1 MGKQVGAPAQATAT
15 TSESTHT
22 EPSTASRAKGY
33 HHRNL
38 PVALRAAAAELV
50 SERGPAGFSLREVA
64 RRAGVSHA
72 APAHH
77 FGDARGLLTSLAAEG
92 FERLAAALGEASEEA
107 DAVQRLHNCGRAYVA
122 TAMESPGHFAVIFQN
137 DLLDEDDP
145 ELQRHG
151 AEAMLR
157 LVESVEALRDDVNPD
172 LDVDNAATM
181 CWATMQGLVALA
193 PTIDHITNDQRPTI
207 DLVIDGL
214 CTLMLD
220 GLRPR

>member
-1 MGKQVGAPAQATAT
+1 MGKQAETPTNN
-15 TSESTHT
+15 
-22 EPSTASRAKGY
+22 AKAY

-38 PVALRAAAAELV
+38 PATLRAAAAELV
-50 SERGPAGFSLREVA
+50 GERGPAGFSLREVA

-77 FGDARGLLTSLAAEG
+77 FGDTRGLLTSVAAEG
-92 FERLAAALGEASEEA
+92 FERLAAALTAASEEP
-107 DAVQRLHNCGRAYVA
+107 DPVQRLRDCGRAYVT
-122 TAMESPGHFAVIFQN
+122 TALESPGHFAVIFQH
-137 DLLDEDDP
+137 DLLNEDDP
-145 ELQRHG
+145 ELAHHG
-151 AEAMLR
+151 TVAMMR
-157 LVESVEALRDDVNPD
+157 LVEAVEALRDDINPD

-207 DLVIDGL
+207 DVVIDGL

-220 GLRPR
+220 GFRPR

>member
-1 MGKQVGAPAQATAT
+1 MVGEAVTDELPK
-15 TSESTHT
+15 SD
-22 EPSTASRAKGY
+22 RAKPY
-33 HHRNL
+33 HHKNL
-38 PVALRAAAAELV
+38 PATLRSAAADLV

-77 FGDARGLLTSLAAEG
+77 FGDTRGLLTSLAAEG
-92 FERLAAALGEASEEA
+92 FERLAAALAAASEEPDPA
-107 DAVQRLHNCGRAYVA
+107 QRLRNCGRAYVT
-122 TAMESPGHFAVIFQN
+122 TALESPGHFAVIFQN

-151 AEAMLR
+151 TEAMMR
-157 LVESVEALRDDVNPD
+157 LIEAVEALRDEVNPD
-172 LDVDNAATM
+172 LDVDSAATM

-193 PTIDHITNDQRPTI
+193 PTIDHITDEQRPTI
-207 DLVIDGL
+207 DVVIDGL

-220 GLRPR
+220 GFRPR